1 MASEQPPQSPAQVS
15 WQTRMQSVLRQFH
28 KLVQAPVYD
37 KTQDQM
43 VNVVGLVCLTGAATI
58 QVAPTDGGPIYS
70 VQCEE
75 LDL

>member
-1 MASEQPPQSPAQVS
+1 MPSEQPPMSPAQLS

-37 KTQDQM
+37 KKHDQM
-43 VNVVGLVCLTGAATI
+43 VNVVGCVCLLGAADI
-58 QVAPTDGGPIYS
+58 QVAPTDGGPMYS
-70 VQCEE
+70 VKCEE